1 MRFRDNRRVR
11 QLPERSL
18 PRTTGEYVR
27 LLERL
32 EGLRGEGRE
41 VVSPTDNRR
50 ICQTAREVGR
60 VEGRRLK
67 GGPHPLPLH
76 PPPVVR
82 LDDGDGAA
90 ERARP
95 APRRVP
101 PVHPL
106 HLLFGFGVRMQGVGC
121 EVQGVEWWQGRA
133 GRCSEISGFGREFGG
148 GGGHRKARAHLP
160 GEEPRLPRGKHMD
173 TSPKGGNLGQRRQFD
188 SDTLTLIGRTQ

>member
-1 MRFRDNRRVR
+1 MGASRA
-11 QLPERSL
+11 P
-18 PRTTGEYVR
+18 
-27 LLERL
+27 
-32 EGLRGEGRE
+32 LRGRQPLA
-41 VVSPTDNRR
+41 VRR
-50 ICQTAREVGR
+50 IYRGTA
-60 VEGRRLK
+60 LK
-67 GGPHPLPLH
+67 RNRGGGGA
-76 PPPVVR
+76 R
-82 LDDGDGAA
+82 NLDDGDGAA

-160 GEEPRLPRGKHMD
+160 GEEPRLP
-173 TSPKGGNLGQRRQFD
+173 PPEQR
-188 SDTLTLIGRTQ
+188 LVGRARRVEGLVFVGCWLLLLVGVPGVGSRE